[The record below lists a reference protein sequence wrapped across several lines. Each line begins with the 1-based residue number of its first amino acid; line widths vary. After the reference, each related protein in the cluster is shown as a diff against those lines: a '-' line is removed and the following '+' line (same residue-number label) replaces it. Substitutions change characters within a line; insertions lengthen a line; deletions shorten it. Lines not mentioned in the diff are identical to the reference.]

1 MLREFTTTLLAAL
14 LTALAGFAG
23 FNALVDPFG
32 VTGAPSIPGITSR
45 ETRLMDDGGRVN
57 VGDRLARG
65 GDRSILL
72 GSSRTVDGFPST
84 PTGWPGDILNAGMRG
99 TNMFELG
106 RAMAL
111 SARNAD
117 LRCVVIG
124 LDLDEMGTHS
134 KAKATYW
141 LSALADGNRE
151 FSIAR
156 VALSPNTFAASV
168 QMLADNLGGSTPHT
182 PWADEYGAGAQLA
195 RYESGAR
202 GIFGFY
208 LGYRF
213 DPDRLRYL
221 ERTLDALTAQGVQ
234 IIGFIHPL
242 HAWREEAMF
251 RAGRAEDYLALR
263 SELTEMFARYADRNP
278 VDVCGPGGAA
288 ALWDFS
294 GFQSA
299 ATQAAPLAD
308 QTHAHPTFYEPSHY
322 LPHVGQSMLD
332 RMRSTGE
339 ISWSDTNAF
348 GQMLTPDTLQPSTT
362 ALQARRLAWLE
373 TDDGRRATAL
383 LDTVI
388 AADPDPELSM
398 PQYLNRD
405 DWRGLED
412 ALGDIAPRRT
422 RAAH

>member
-1 MLREFTTTLLAAL
+1 
-14 LTALAGFAG
+14 
-23 FNALVDPFG
+23 
-32 VTGAPSIPGITSR
+32 
-45 ETRLMDDGGRVN
+45 MDDGGRVS
-57 VGDRLARG
+57 VGNRLALG

-72 GSSRTVDGFPST
+72 GSSRTVDGFPSA

-111 SARNAD
+111 SARSED

-134 KAKATYW
+134 KVKATYW

-168 QMLADNLGGSTPHT
+168 QMLADNIGGNAPRS
-182 PWADEYGAGAQLA
+182 PWADEYEAGAQLA

-202 GIFGFY
+202 GIYGYY
-208 LGYRF
+208 LGYRY

-234 IIGFIHPL
+234 VIGFIHPL

-251 RAGRAEDYLALR
+251 RAGRAEAYLALR
-263 SELTEMFARYADRNP
+263 SELTAMFARYANRDP
-278 VDVCGPGGAA
+278 VDACGPGGAA

-294 GFQSA
+294 GFQAA
-299 ATQAAPLAD
+299 ATRAAPLAD
-308 QTHAHPTFYEPSHY
+308 QTLAHPTFYEPSHY

-332 RMRSTGE
+332 RLHSTDDT
-339 ISWSDTNAF
+339 SWSDTNAF
-348 GQMLTPDTLQPSTT
+348 GQMLTPGTLQASTT
-362 ALQARRLAWLE
+362 ALQARRLTWLE
-373 TDDGRRATAL
+373 SVDGRRATAL
-383 LDTVI
+383 LDIVV
-388 AADPDPELSM
+388 AANPDPELSM

-412 ALGDIAPRRT
+412 ALGEIAPRRE
-422 RAAH
+422 RAVY